1 MNTPRELT
9 RLREQTP
16 TSRHGSR
23 TVIVNE
29 TNEEPEE
36 VESPDS
42 EPIGV
47 LRLTGDMSSR
57 QPRTIRWDESVIDNE
72 HLNKKKTKI
81 CCIYHK
87 PHVVGEDSDTE
98 SSSDSSNSESDS
110 DSDDSRARHSANCNH
125 NHSKRKKKNPR
136 EVSPNAYERQPV
148 YKDRPQPSSSVNYS

>member
-42 EPIGV
+42 EPICV

-72 HLNKKKTKI
+72 HLNKKKTK
-81 CCIYHK
+81 
-87 PHVVGEDSDTE
+87 
-98 SSSDSSNSESDS
+98 
-110 DSDDSRARHSANCNH
+110 
-125 NHSKRKKKNPR
+125 SKI
-136 EVSPNAYERQPV
+136 AII
-148 YKDRPQPSSSVNYS
+148 